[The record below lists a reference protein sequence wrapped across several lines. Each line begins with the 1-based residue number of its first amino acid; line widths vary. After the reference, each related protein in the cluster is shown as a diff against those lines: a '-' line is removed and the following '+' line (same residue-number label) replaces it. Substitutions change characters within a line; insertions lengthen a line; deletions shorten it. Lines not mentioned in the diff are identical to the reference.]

1 MTAGT
6 VRSTGQGETLVMA
19 STFISIFPHRDA
31 ITRLVGSVL
40 AEPTDEW
47 LEGRRYPGLDVLR
60 RSQLHILT
68 TPDQEVTTPDHTT
81 PALTA

>member
-6 VRSTGQGETLVMA
+6 VRSTGQGETIVMA

-40 AEPTDEW
+40 AEPTDE
-47 LEGRRYPGLDVLR
+47 
-60 RSQLHILT
+60 
-68 TPDQEVTTPDHTT
+68 
-81 PALTA
+81 